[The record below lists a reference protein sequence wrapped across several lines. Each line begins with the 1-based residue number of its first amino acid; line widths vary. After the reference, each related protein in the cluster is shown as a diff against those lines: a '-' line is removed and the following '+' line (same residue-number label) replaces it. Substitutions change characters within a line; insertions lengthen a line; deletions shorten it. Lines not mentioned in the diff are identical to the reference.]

1 MVLFLVQNKNF
12 EHQFKFDI
20 CVKKIPELRPNA
32 RMAQNKPS
40 SFKDQFAAL
49 KHIPALFG
57 LIWRTNRWL
66 MLINLLLR
74 LVRSSLPVITL
85 FVAKNI
91 VDEVVRL
98 SQSHVITQTT
108 FKAFLTEGSWLMTLI
123 VLEFAIVAL
132 SEIIGRGI
140 SLTEILLGD
149 LFSNQS
155 SMEIIRHAATLDL
168 YQFEDPQFYDKLER
182 ARRQTTGRT
191 VLMTQVFEQ
200 AQDIITILFLGA
212 GLLFFNPWLILILVL
227 AVIPTL
233 FGEIYFNQKVYSL
246 TLSWTPERRELDY
259 LRYIGASDETAK
271 EIKMFGL
278 AEFLSTRFKTISDRY
293 FEANKKIAIR
303 RAVIGT
309 ALSIVGTLSYYG
321 AYIYII
327 LQTVGGIISLG
338 TMTFL
343 AGSFERMR
351 SMLQSIMLRF
361 SRIAESALYLQD
373 YFDFLSIKPLMKT
386 GGGLP
391 VPKPI
396 REGFVFD
403 NVSFK
408 YLNSEKYA
416 VKNLSFELKAGEK
429 LALVG
434 ENGAGKTTIVKLLAR
449 LYEPTEGG
457 IRLDGRDLRDY
468 DPHQLREA
476 VGVIFQDYIRFA
488 MTASENIAIGNIGE
502 IENQPQ
508 IEDSAQKSLAD
519 TVIEPLPAK
528 YQQMLGRRFT
538 GGVDL
543 SGGQWQKIALARAYM
558 RDAQLLILDE
568 PTAALD
574 ARAEHEVF
582 IRFAELTKGKSA
594 VLISHRFST
603 VRMADRILF
612 LENGQRLEMG
622 THEELMAQGGKYA
635 ELFNLQ
641 AKGYV

>member
-1 MVLFLVQNKNF
+1 VLTYDDLNFLLYKK
-12 EHQFKFDI
+12 HDI

-32 RMAQNKPS
+32 PMAQNKPS

-49 KHIPALFG
+49 KHIPALFR

-66 MLINLLLR
+66 MLVNLLLR
-74 LVRSSLPVITL
+74 LVRSSLPLITL

-108 FKAFLTEGSWLMTLI
+108 FKAFLTEGSWLLTLI
-123 VLEFAIVAL
+123 VIELGVVAL

-200 AQDIITILFLGA
+200 AQDIITVLFLGA

-278 AEFLSTRFKTISDRY
+278 AEFLANRFKTISDRY

-303 RAVIGT
+303 RAITGT
-309 ALSIVGTLSYYG
+309 ALSLVGTLSYYG
-321 AYIYII
+321 AYIFIV

-343 AGSFERMR
+343 AGSFDRMR
-351 SMLQSIMLRF
+351 NMLQSIMLRF

-373 YFDFLSIKPLMKT
+373 YFDFLNIKPLMKT

-391 VPKPI
+391 VPTPI
-396 REGFVFD
+396 KQGFTFN

-408 YLNSEKYA
+408 YLNTEKYA

-449 LYEPTEGG
+449 LYEPTEGS
-457 IRLDGRDLRDY
+457 ITLDGRDLKDY

-488 MTASENIAIGNIGE
+488 MTASENIAIGKISD
-502 IENQPQ
+502 IDHASQ
-508 IEDSAQKSLAD
+508 IVDSANKSLAD
-519 TVIEPLPAK
+519 TVIEPLPQK
-528 YQQMLGRRFT
+528 YQQMLGKRFA

-622 THEELMAQGGKYA
+622 THDELMAYGGKYA

>member
-1 MVLFLVQNKNF
+1 MA
-12 EHQFKFDI
+12 DI
-20 CVKKIPELRPNA
+20 
-32 RMAQNKPS
+32 KPT

-49 KHIPALFG
+49 RHIPQLFRI
-57 LIWRTNRWL
+57 IWHVNSRL
-66 MLINLLLR
+66 MLGNLALR
-74 LVRSSLPVITL
+74 LVRSALPLVTL
-85 FVAKNI
+85 YIGKMI

-98 SQSHVITQTT
+98 LQSHSMSNISHMSFSTIY
-108 FKAFLTEGSWLMTLI
+108 TEGVQLWTL
-123 VLEFAIVAL
+123 VGMELAFVAL
-132 SEIIGRGI
+132 SDIIGRGI
-140 SLTEILLGD
+140 ALTESLLGD

-155 SMEIIRHAATLDL
+155 SVEIIKHAATLDL

-200 AQDIITILFLGA
+200 AQDIISIVFLGI
-212 GLLFFNPWLILILVL
+212 GLLFFNPWLILLLFI
-227 AVIPTL
+227 AVIPSL
-233 FGEIYFNQKVYSL
+233 FGEIYFNQRVYSL
-246 TLSWTPERRELDY
+246 TLGWTPERRELDY
-259 LRYIGASDETAK
+259 LRFIGASDETAK
-271 EIKMFGL
+271 EVKMFGL
-278 AEFLSTRFKTISDRY
+278 AGFLAERFKLISTRY
-293 FEANKKIAIR
+293 FEENKKITLKRAIWGTFLSL
-303 RAVIGT
+303 IGT
-309 ALSIVGTLSYYG
+309 LAYYG
-321 AYIYII
+321 AYVFII
-327 LQTVGGIISLG
+327 FQTVIGVLSLG

-351 SMLQSIMLRF
+351 LMLQSIMLRF

-373 YFDFLSIKPLMKT
+373 YFDFLNLKPLQQAT
-386 GGGLP
+386 GGLP
-391 VPKPI
+391 IPMPI
-396 REGFVFD
+396 KQGFEFD

-416 VKNLSFELKAGEK
+416 VKNLSFMLKAGEK

-449 LYEPTEGG
+449 LYEPTEGV

-468 DPHQLREA
+468 NPLALREM
-476 VGVIFQDYIRFA
+476 VGVIFQDYIRFQ
-488 MTASENIAIGNIGE
+488 MTASENIAVGKIEQLSNIPR
-502 IENQPQ
+502 N
-508 IEDSAQKSLAD
+508 EDAADKSLAAPVVAD
-519 TVIEPLPAK
+519 LPEK
-528 YQQMLGRRFT
+528 YQQMLGKRFHN
-538 GGVDL
+538 GVDL

-582 IRFAELTKGKSA
+582 IRFSDLTKGKTA

-612 LENGQRLEMG
+612 LENGQRQELG
-622 THEELMAQGGKYA
+622 THAELMEKGGKYA